1 MCALMFRFT
10 NSRLSAKAIAL
21 FLTLSFPSLSF
32 PSDAL
37 RIGVAAHAFDHL
49 SGIGEQAQAA
59 AASGANI
66 IYASGI
72 GVFGYQG
79 LPLGSELEK
88 QCAATTDYVRN
99 AKSSGIRLAIGYVCA
114 TSVVKLGEF
123 DKNWSADFR
132 KSFHTAPADWRQQD
146 RKGQPLPSWYGG
158 DYTPACMNN
167 PDWRTYEHFMV
178 RKQIESGCDGIFFD
192 NPTVHPQGCY
202 CSFCMEKFAALL
214 HTEGLL
220 SASQIPQS
228 NRAEFIR
235 CLADQNPSAFL
246 HFRGTIAADFLA
258 DMRKF
263 ARTVK
268 RDALI
273 TANNS
278 LNSSDVLFSQARTY
292 GYNIYEMSK
301 AEDFV
306 VVEDM
311 GGMPRTLA
319 DGRSIE
325 YSPSYKQLKGIGHGK
340 PIVAV
345 TLADADYHTAP
356 NLVRLAMAEAA
367 ANESYYLGWPTW
379 PEAQRERM
387 IRTIRPEA
395 DFLKNNAP
403 LLTDVAARCDV
414 ALFLP
419 FRKWLQT
426 GDCKVSTLAAQLSQA
441 NSQYRI
447 ICEDDLRDKSAAK
460 KAFGETR
467 ILATESQADFSA
479 AENEVLKPFLKL
491 GGTLV
496 TAGNSKWI
504 DQIRSLNPHP
514 SVSIPN
520 QPRVRAFV
528 FDQNKKTIVHLLNL
542 NVLKLSSFEDKVT
555 PATNIELTVK
565 IPFSKAHH
573 AKLLTADPAAT
584 SGAVEFSAKKEG
596 KENFVRAS
604 VQRLDISAILVIE

>member
-10 NSRLSAKAIAL
+10 NSRVSAKAIAL

-37 RIGVAAHAFDHL
+37 QIGVAAHAFDHL
-49 SGIGEQAQAA
+49 GGIGEQAQAA
-59 AASGANI
+59 AASGATI

-79 LPLGSELEK
+79 LPPGVELEK
-88 QCAATTDYVRN
+88 QCAATSEYLRN

-114 TSVVKLGEF
+114 TSMVKLGEF
-123 DKNWSADFR
+123 DKNWPADLR
-132 KSFHTAPADWRQQD
+132 KGFHSPPPDWRQQD
-146 RKGQPLPSWYGG
+146 RKGQPLPSWHDGG

-202 CSFCMEKFAALL
+202 CSFCMENFAARLQ
-214 HTEGLL
+214 TEGLL
-220 SASQIPQS
+220 SSSQMPKS
-228 NRAEFIR
+228 NRTEFIR
-235 CLADQNPSAFL
+235 SLADKNARAFL
-246 HFRGTIAADFLA
+246 HFRGAIAADFLA
-258 DMRKF
+258 EMRRF

-268 RDALI
+268 AEALI

-311 GGMPRTLA
+311 GGMPRALTG
-319 DGRSIE
+319 GRFIE

-345 TLADADYHTAP
+345 TLADADYHTPP

-367 ANESYYLGWPTW
+367 ANESSYLGWPPW

-387 IRTIRPEA
+387 IRAIRPEA
-395 DFLKNNAP
+395 DFLKVNASLLNNAEP
-403 LLTDVAARCDV
+403 RCDV

-419 FRKWLQT
+419 FRKWL
-426 GDCKVSTLAAQLSQA
+426 
-441 NSQYRI
+441 
-447 ICEDDLRDKSAAK
+447 
-460 KAFGETR
+460 
-467 ILATESQADFSA
+467 
-479 AENEVLKPFLKL
+479 P
-491 GGTLV
+491 
-496 TAGNSKWI
+496 
-504 DQIRSLNPHP
+504 
-514 SVSIPN
+514 
-520 QPRVRAFV
+520 
-528 FDQNKKTIVHLLNL
+528 
-542 NVLKLSSFEDKVT
+542 
-555 PATNIELTVK
+555 
-565 IPFSKAHH
+565 
-573 AKLLTADPAAT
+573 
-584 SGAVEFSAKKEG
+584 
-596 KENFVRAS
+596 
-604 VQRLDISAILVIE
+604 

>member
-1 MCALMFRFT
+1 MLQPKTFQHSCNALAFF
-10 NSRLSAKAIAL
+10 LAL
-21 FLTLSFPSLSF
+21 GLPSPSF

-49 SGIGEQAQAA
+49 GGIGNQAQAA

-66 IYASGI
+66 IYTSGI

-79 LPLGSELEK
+79 LPPGTELEK
-88 QCAATTDYVRN
+88 QCTATSEYVRN
-99 AKSSGIRLAIGYVCA
+99 AKKSGIRLAIGYVCA
-114 TSVVKLGEF
+114 TSIVKLGEF
-123 DKNWSADFR
+123 DKNWPSDFR
-132 KSFHTAPADWRQQD
+132 KSFHSPPPGWRQQN

-158 DYTPACMNN
+158 DYTPACMNS
-167 PDWRTYEHFMV
+167 PDWRTYEHFVV

-214 HTEGLL
+214 QTEGLL
-220 SASQIPQS
+220 DSSQIPKS
-228 NRAEFIR
+228 NRIEFLR
-235 CLADQNPSAFL
+235 SFADKNATAFL
-246 HFRGTIAADFLA
+246 HFRGTIAADFFT

-268 RDALI
+268 AGALI

-278 LNSSDVLFSQARTY
+278 LNSSDVLFSQVRTY

-325 YSPSYKQLKGIGHGK
+325 YSPSYKQLNGIGHGK

-345 TLADADYHTAP
+345 TLAEADYHTPP

-367 ANESYYLGWPTW
+367 ANESSYLGWPTW

-387 IRTIRPEA
+387 IRAIRPEA
-395 DFLKNNAP
+395 DFLKNNTH
-403 LLTDVAARCDV
+403 LLNDVEARCDV

-426 GDCKVSTLAAQLSQA
+426 GDCKVSALAAQLSQA
-441 NSQYRI
+441 NIQYRV
-447 ICEDDLRDKSAAK
+447 ICEDDLRDKRAAK
-460 KAFGETR
+460 KALGQTR
-467 ILATESQADFSA
+467 ILATESQVDFSA
-479 AENEVLKPFLKL
+479 AENEVLKPFLKS
-491 GGTLV
+491 GGTVV
-496 TAGNSKWI
+496 TVANSKWI
-504 DQIRSLNPHP
+504 DQIRSLN
-514 SVSIPN
+514 SRSSIFTSG

-542 NVLKLSSFEDKVT
+542 NVQKLNSFEDKVT

-565 IPFSKAHH
+565 IPFAKVHR
-573 AKLLTADPAAT
+573 AKLLTADPGAS
-584 SGAVEFSAKKEG
+584 SGTVEVSTKKDG
-596 KENFVRAS
+596 QENFMHAT
-604 VQRLDISAILVIE
+604 VQRLDISSILVIE